1 MKKFTLVYVFSLL
14 FFACNKEEDTSPKSG
29 YAVSGSAL
37 IVNEGA
43 YGSNNGSI
51 TFIDAQDNIFQ
62 NIFES
67 ANSGNNLGD
76 IVQSY
81 SSDGNIGVCIANN
94 SNKVIR
100 VNATTFSQEKI
111 LYGAQ
116 VPYPRYAYIL
126 GQKIY
131 ISTWD
136 TDSCLKIIDKST
148 FTITKKIRTGMGAE
162 KMMLNGGKLYV
173 ANSGGFGNDN
183 TISIINTDN
192 DTKILDIV
200 VGDAPV
206 DMVKD
211 ASGDIWVLC
220 RGRFD
225 YSDYPLYTRESPA
238 LLVKISGNSNTI
250 LKTFTLIP
258 TGSLSDA
265 NQLEISPDG
274 SVIYYLVDGHIYMK
288 NTDDDLLPTKPSIAD
303 RYYYGLNVHPKSGD
317 IWVTT
322 STFAAN
328 GKAYRFSPSGS
339 IINSYDAGIGPSM
352 VWFNP

>member
-1 MKKFTLVYVFSLL
+1 MRKHIIVYILILHLL
-14 FFACNKEEDTSPKSG
+14 ACNKDENNSPKSG
-29 YAVSGSAL
+29 YAVSGSVL

-43 YGSNNGSI
+43 YGSNNGSM
-51 TFIDAQDNIFQ
+51 TFVDAQDNTFQ
-62 NIFES
+62 NIFET

-81 SSDGNIGVCIANN
+81 SSDGNIGICIANN

-100 VNATTFSQEKI
+100 VNASTFSQEKI
-111 LYGAQ
+111 LSGAQ
-116 VPYPRYAYIL
+116 IPYPRYAYIL

-136 TDSCLKIIDKST
+136 TDSCLKVIDRNT
-148 FTITKKIRTGMGAE
+148 FAITKKIRTGMGAE
-162 KMMLNGGKLYV
+162 KMMLNGGKLFV

-192 DTKILDIV
+192 DTKILDIT
-200 VGDAPV
+200 VGDAPI

-211 ASGDIWVLC
+211 ANGDIWVLC

-225 YSDYPLYTRESPA
+225 YSGYPLYTRESPA
-238 LLVKISGNSNTI
+238 TLVKISGNSNNI
-250 LKTFTLIP
+250 LKTYVLIP
-258 TGSLSDA
+258 SGSLSDA

-274 SVIYYLVDGHIYMK
+274 SIIYFLVDGHIFKK
-288 NTDDDLLPTKPSIAD
+288 NTNDDLLPTAPFIAD
-303 RYYYGLNVHPKSGD
+303 RYYYGLNIHPKSGD
-317 IWVTT
+317 VWVTT

-328 GKAYRFSPSGS
+328 GKAYRFSPSGN